1 MGQHQ
6 DTVGASELVRR
17 IGAQVQVSAQQA
29 GNQLF
34 RGRLS
39 WQRLR
44 SGLSLHCSD
53 CVELEDFSTSVEVD
67 PKLILVLFL
76 QGRSDVSYDDR
87 APHFDHD
94 ARRPEGMA
102 VTLTEPATFSRRAR
116 RGQHIRKLS
125 ISMTPDW
132 FEGGGFDAQRSL
144 KALLGGANSHLR
156 VQRWLPSPRALA
168 LAEASMHQ
176 QADNPLLAHL
186 QQESRALELAH
197 EVIAGLTGEGVAV
210 PDSLRPHEQRLI
222 ARVQDLLIS
231 DTADG
236 WSLEQIAHE
245 VGTSASTLQRQFKAA
260 QGMSLFAWQR
270 QRKLQ
275 QAFDALAA
283 GTLSIEEAA
292 ALAGY
297 GSAANFATAFRRA
310 FGSTPQQVRRFL

>member
-1 MGQHQ
+1 MGQRQ

-17 IGAQVQVSAQQA
+17 IGAQVQVSAA
-29 GNQLF
+29 GSNQLF
-34 RGRLS
+34 RLS

-132 FEGGGFDAQRSL
+132 FEGGGFDAQHGL
-144 KALLGGANSHLR
+144 GALLQCAPTVICVFSVGCLR
-156 VQRWLPSPRALA
+156 HVRCAGWPRK
-168 LAEASMHQ
+168 

-186 QQESRALELAH
+186 RREPRA
-197 EVIAGLTGEGVAV
+197 GVG
-210 PDSLRPHEQRLI
+210 P
-222 ARVQDLLIS
+222 
-231 DTADG
+231 
-236 WSLEQIAHE
+236 
-245 VGTSASTLQRQFKAA
+245 
-260 QGMSLFAWQR
+260 
-270 QRKLQ
+270 
-275 QAFDALAA
+275 
-283 GTLSIEEAA
+283 
-292 ALAGY
+292 
-297 GSAANFATAFRRA
+297 
-310 FGSTPQQVRRFL
+310 